1 MRSRRAPETAAGV
14 GVAVTRDAAPL
25 PGKTVPEVVSQLIW
39 RVLGPLKGR
48 AKSVSDWAGLGQAPP
63 AVLREIGA
71 RYCVSGEAVGQRI
84 QRVALAG
91 VRLPL
96 PADLEHEVIRP
107 SRPGGEP
114 SSSCAVGVVA
124 GQARSATG
132 RRPFVSECDDVWST
146 LDQSRCEH
154 MFDTLG

>member
-1 MRSRRAPETAAGV
+1 MHTLRMRSGRAPETAAGD

-48 AKSVSDWAGLGQAPP
+48 AKSVLDWAGLGQAPP

-71 RYCVSGEAVGQRI
+71 RYGVSGEAVGQRI
-84 QRVALAG
+84 QRVAAAG

-96 PADLEHEVIRP
+96 TANLEHEVP
-107 SRPGGEP
+107 VRPGENHLLRTRWALLLGRPGPQRNVDP
-114 SSSCAVGVVA
+114 S
-124 GQARSATG
+124 
-132 RRPFVSECDDVWST
+132 
-146 LDQSRCEH
+146 
-154 MFDTLG
+154 